1 MPTPAYTAAVKSS
14 SPSGA
19 APAAAPTAQ
28 PISTDPSVLELAAL
42 LDPESASAAPAEPG
56 EEDEADTDLN
66 PAEPQGSTGEA
77 EDDAEDSPA
86 AAAQATE
93 DEEEEEAE
101 DAAPAAD
108 EEAEDTAP
116 EGDDAPAAEADDEAE
131 IQDLLKRGRF
141 TPEQQK
147 VFNKAIGKKQRAI
160 VQLRTDLEQAT
171 TARTALETQL
181 TELRTLVDAP
191 QQHAGDTPLGE
202 VDDEAALAQ
211 KTANLRALRR
221 WARMNPDGGE
231 LPDGKGGKIEKTAE
245 EVRTILADA
254 EEMLE
259 EHVPA
264 RQRYLEQRRTF
275 DQQATEAYSWLK
287 DTKSPAAIAHAAL
300 MRQYAP
306 ILRAIPEA
314 RLVMADA
321 LVGASMRIQASK
333 QAAAAKA
340 GGAEKKPTLPGRP
353 GAATPAKA
361 PPAAVS
367 RPAPKTS
374 ATAKKT
380 TAKAEAFA
388 KTGRDEDGSVLGALL
403 GSGG

>member
-1 MPTPAYTAAVKSS
+1 MPTPAPAASKTSS
-14 SPSGA
+14 ASGA
-19 APAAAPTAQ
+19 APAAATTAQ
-28 PISTDPSVLELAAL
+28 PISTDPSLLDLAAL
-42 LDPESASAAPAEPG
+42 LDPETASPASEDQG
-56 EEDEADTDLN
+56 EDDESDTDLD
-66 PAEPQGSTGEA
+66 PAEPQGAAGDD
-77 EDDAEDSPA
+77 DDAEEAPA
-86 AAAQATE
+86 EAAQATDNEEAEE
-93 DEEEEEAE
+93 DAPAEEEET
-101 DAAPAAD
+101 
-108 EEAEDTAP
+108 EEPAP
-116 EGDDAPAAEADDEAE
+116 EGEEPEVAAPEADDEAE
-131 IQDLLKRGRF
+131 INDLLKRARF

-171 TARTALETQL
+171 TARTTLETQL

-191 QQHAGDTPLGE
+191 AQHAGDTPLGE
-202 VDDEAALAQ
+202 VADEAALAQ

-245 EVRTILADA
+245 EVRAILADA

-340 GGAEKKPTLPGRP
+340 GGSDKKPTLPTRP
-353 GAATPAKA
+353 GAAAPAKA

-388 KTGRDEDGSVLGALL
+388 KTGRDEDGSVLSSLL
-403 GSGG
+403 GAGG

>member
-1 MPTPAYTAAVKSS
+1 MPTPAPASSKSS
-14 SPSGA
+14 SAPGA

-28 PISTDPSVLELAAL
+28 PISTDPSLLDLAAL
-42 LDPESASAAPAEPG
+42 LDPEAASPAADDQG
-56 EEDEADTDLN
+56 EEDESDTDLD

-77 EDDAEDSPA
+77 DDDAEETPA
-86 AAAQATE
+86 AAAPATE
-93 DEEEEEAE
+93 DEEAEEAPAATEEEETEDPAPEGEEAE
-101 DAAPAAD
+101 AAAP
-108 EEAEDTAP
+108 
-116 EGDDAPAAEADDEAE
+116 EADDEAE
-131 IQDLLKRGRF
+131 IKALLKRARF
-141 TPEQQK
+141 TPEQQQ

-171 TARTALETQL
+171 TDRTTLETQL
-181 TELRTLVDAP
+181 TELRTMVDAP
-191 QQHAGDTPLGE
+191 AHHAADTPLGE

-245 EVRTILADA
+245 EVRAILADA

-259 EHVPA
+259 EAVPA

-275 DQQATEAYSWLK
+275 DQQATAAYSWLK

-306 ILRAIPEA
+306 LLRAIPEA

-321 LVGASMRIQASK
+321 LVGASLRVQASK
-333 QAAAAKA
+333 QAAAAKP
-340 GGAEKKPTLPGRP
+340 GDTQKKPTLPTRP

-374 ATAKKT
+374 ATAKKA
-380 TAKAEAFA
+380 TARAESFV
-388 KTGRDEDGSVLGALL
+388 KTGRDEDGAVLSSLLGA
-403 GSGG
+403 GG